1 MSTQKE
7 IVFNAYPRS
16 IQDLINLYNQ
26 DNLNLSPGFQRKS
39 VWNQKDRE
47 KLVDSIIRNYP
58 IPAIFLYKRTKDGKT
73 IYDVIDGKQRL
84 ESILMF
90 TGTSRGG
97 KFAAKV
103 QLPNTEDV
111 EWVDWKLLQKRH
123 LAHLIT
129 DYRISTIEVDGQFNS
144 IIDLFVRIN
153 STGKALTSAE
163 KQHAK
168 YYNSKF
174 LKVASRVAARFE
186 KYFLANRIV
195 GSGQISRMKH
205 VELICELMFSI
216 YQDDVV
222 NKKSAL
228 DSLMAKDTLTIKQIT
243 GAQKKAIKAINDV
256 KRVFPDLNETR
267 FRQLSDYYVLAL
279 LFAKFDA
286 EGLALA
292 DKGRNKIAASIL
304 QEFSIGVDGVRNKVK
319 KFENLDS
326 NDHMFREY
334 LMTVQQ
340 GTDEK
345 SQRLKRLQ
353 MLDGLLRTIF
363 IKKDSQRLFSPEQRR
378 LIWNTTSERVCSEC
392 GCELTWDTFTLDH
405 IDPHSKG
412 GRSDLNNVALLCRK
426 HNSSKGN
433 RTGKRIRK

>member
-1 MSTQKE
+1 
-7 IVFNAYPRS
+7 V
-16 IQDLINLYNQ
+16 L
-26 DNLNLSPGFQRKS
+26 
-39 VWNQKDRE
+39 
-47 KLVDSIIRNYP
+47 
-58 IPAIFLYKRTKDGKT
+58 
-73 IYDVIDGKQRL
+73 
-84 ESILMF
+84 
-90 TGTSRGG
+90 
-97 KFAAKV
+97 
-103 QLPNTEDV
+103 
-111 EWVDWKLLQKRH
+111 
-123 LAHLIT
+123 
-129 DYRISTIEVDGQFNS
+129 
-144 IIDLFVRIN
+144 
-153 STGKALTSAE
+153 
-163 KQHAK
+163 
-168 YYNSKF
+168 
-174 LKVASRVAARFE
+174 
-186 KYFLANRIV
+186 
-195 GSGQISRMKH
+195 
-205 VELICELMFSI
+205 
-216 YQDDVV
+216 
-222 NKKSAL
+222 
-228 DSLMAKDTLTIKQIT
+228 
-243 GAQKKAIKAINDV
+243 
-256 KRVFPDLNETR
+256 PDLNETR

-286 EGLALA
+286 EGLALV
-292 DKGRNKIAASIL
+292 DRGRNKIAASIL

-433 RTGKRIRK
+433 RTGKRTRK